1 MKALILAVGF
11 GKRLQPIT
19 NEIPKS
25 MVEVKGPP
33 LLVNALNN

>member
-11 GKRLQPIT
+11 GKHLQPIT

-25 MVEVKGPP
+25 MVEVKGP
-33 LLVNALNN
+33 LYL